1 MLGASKESTPPRV
14 GTPTKSPEDPYRLHI
29 KADVPLAS
37 LKKELAFPKN
47 HNYFHRGFK
56 PVEEHISDSV
66 ITAGRKKQIAMSKEQ
81 GIRMALKR
89 VSKERAYW
97 TQALNEAVKGVP
109 EDEVTGLLVRYAK
122 EINFE
127 AVSEEERQFFTAA

>member
-1 MLGASKESTPPRV
+1 M
-14 GTPTKSPEDPYRLHI
+14 HI
-29 KADVPLAS
+29 KANLPLAS
-37 LKKELAFPKN
+37 LKKQLAFPRN
-47 HNYFHRGFK
+47 HNYFHRSFK
-56 PVEEHISDSV
+56 PLGQEQHLSESSV

-109 EDEVTGLLVRYAK
+109 EDEVTGLIVRYAK